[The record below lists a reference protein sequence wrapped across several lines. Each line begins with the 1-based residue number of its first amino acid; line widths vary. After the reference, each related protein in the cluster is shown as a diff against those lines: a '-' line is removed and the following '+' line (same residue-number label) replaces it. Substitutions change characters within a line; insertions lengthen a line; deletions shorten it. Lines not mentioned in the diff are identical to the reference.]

1 MAFNKAKAERN
12 WKLWKE
18 AEEVK
23 LRQLGMDEESI
34 KKLRQMDWEDFKEER
49 RYREHLSPSQ
59 EKLNTGTQPET
70 YPMVQTIQQLFDSLE
85 NEQLLHTLLA
95 ADKKTLQ
102 ILLMKIWGFSVKE
115 IADSM
120 GIPQKTIYTR
130 MDRLKK
136 KLKNF

>member
-34 KKLRQMDWEDFKEER
+34 RKLRQMDWEDFKEER